1 VYRIFEMASFV
12 FCVLTLSKLKSAG
25 LKHTYLEVLKWYYF
39 APPML
44 ILAYL
49 VHPGLNYF
57 SPLDILWTF
66 GLYLE
71 SVALLPQIFLFSKR
85 GNYQTSYFHNRKG
98 N

>member
-1 VYRIFEMASFV
+1 MPVDASGDYVYRIFELLSLL
-12 FCVLTLSKLKSAG
+12 FCAMTLIKLKTTKMVQKQSPFE
-25 LKHTYLEVLKWYYF
+25 TLKWYYF

-44 ILAYL
+44 VLAYL

-71 SVALLPQIFLFSKR
+71 SVALLP
-85 GNYQTSYFHNRKG
+85 
-98 N
+98 